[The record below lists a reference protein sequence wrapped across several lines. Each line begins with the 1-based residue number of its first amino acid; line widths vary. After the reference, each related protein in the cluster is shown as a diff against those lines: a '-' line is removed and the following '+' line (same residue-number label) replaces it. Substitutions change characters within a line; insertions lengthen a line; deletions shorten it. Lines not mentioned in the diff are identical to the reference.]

1 MVCIPEI
8 AGNDSAA
15 FFTAFDMQHYAK
27 KRFGQNFLVDTSV
40 INHIVDSIQPDSD
53 DLMIEIGPG
62 LGAMT
67 KPLLSRLNQL
77 HVIEL
82 DRDIIPK
89 LMKNCQFANA
99 ENRTKLIIHET
110 DVLKFD
116 FSEFMLKK
124 SDLHQDNIKRLRI
137 VGNLP
142 YNISTPVLFH
152 LLNYRHLIQDMHFM
166 LQKEVVDRIVATP
179 GVKNYGRLS
188 VMLQTFCVTQ
198 ALFEVP
204 PYAFQP
210 APKVDSAILRLQPKA
225 QFDEIIGNFSL
236 YEKLVR
242 QAFSQR
248 RKTLK
253 NTLKDLCTA
262 EQIEQAGLLP
272 NQRAEELSVTEFV
285 NLYQTLG

>member
-1 MVCIPEI
+1 
-8 AGNDSAA
+8 
-15 FFTAFDMQHYAK
+15 MQHYAK
-27 KRFGQNFLVDTSV
+27 KRFGQNFLVDDSV
-40 INHIVDSIQPDSD
+40 IRQIVDCIQPQAE

-67 KPLLSRLNQL
+67 KPLLSRLDFLN
-77 HVIEL
+77 VIEL

-89 LMKNCQFANA
+89 LKINCQLADI
-99 ENRTKLIIHET
+99 ENGNKLVINET

-116 FSEFMLKK
+116 FAAFHSQQTKLTDSDEKK
-124 SDLHQDNIKRLRI
+124 LRI

-166 LQKEVVDRIVATP
+166 LQKEVVDRIVAIP

-188 VMLQTFCVTQ
+188 VMLQTFCDVQ
-198 ALFEVP
+198 SLFDVP
-204 PYAFQP
+204 PYAFRP
-210 APKVDSAILRLQPKA
+210 APKVNSAILRLQPKKR
-225 QFDEIIGNFSL
+225 FENSIDNFSR

-253 NTLKDLCTA
+253 NTLKKLCSA
-262 EQIEQAGLLP
+262 EQIVTAGLLP
-272 NQRAEELSVTEFV
+272 GQRAEELSVSDFV
-285 NLYQTLG
+285 KLYQTLDYLRPLPHKSLK

>member
-1 MVCIPEI
+1 
-8 AGNDSAA
+8 
-15 FFTAFDMQHYAK
+15 MQHFAK
-27 KRFGQNFLVDTSV
+27 KRFGQNFLVDDTV
-40 INHIVDSIQPDSD
+40 INRIVDSIQPAAD

-62 LGAMT
+62 LGAMS
-67 KPLLSRLNQL
+67 KPLLARLNQL

-89 LMKNCQFANA
+89 LVKNCMFADVANK
-99 ENRTKLIIHET
+99 NKLLVNEK

-116 FSEFMLKK
+116 FAEFYTRQIASAPGANRK
-124 SDLHQDNIKRLRI
+124 LRI

-152 LLNYRHLIQDMHFM
+152 LLNYRDIIQDMHFM
-166 LQKEVVDRIVATP
+166 LQKEVVDRIVASP
-179 GVKNYGRLS
+179 GNKHYGRLS
-188 VMLQTFCVTQ
+188 VMIQAFCHAQ

-210 APKVDSAILRLQPKA
+210 APKVVSAILRLQPSP
-225 QFDEIIGNFSL
+225 QFEEQIKDFSL
-236 YEKLVR
+236 FEKLVR

-253 NTLKDLCTA
+253 NTLKNICSVA
-262 EQIEQAGLLP
+262 QIEQAGLSTT
-272 NQRAEELSVTEFV
+272 QRAEELSVSDFV
-285 NLYQTLG
+285 NLYKTIA

>member
-1 MVCIPEI
+1 
-8 AGNDSAA
+8 
-15 FFTAFDMQHYAK
+15 MQHHAK
-27 KRFGQNFLVDTSV
+27 KRFGQNFLVDKSV
-40 INHIVDSIQPDSD
+40 INRIVDSIQPQPD
-53 DLMIEIGPG
+53 DVMIEIGPG

-67 KPLLSRLNQL
+67 RPLLSRLDYLN
-77 HVIEL
+77 VIEL

-89 LMKNCQFANA
+89 LKINCEVSDI
-99 ENRTKLIIHET
+99 ENKRKLIVNES

-116 FSEFMLKK
+116 FAGFQSQQAEVR
-124 SDLHQDNIKRLRI
+124 QDTDVKLRI

-152 LLNYRHLIQDMHFM
+152 LLDYRYLIQDMHFM
-166 LQKEVVDRIVATP
+166 LQKEVVDRIVAAP

-188 VMLQTFCVTQ
+188 VMLQTFCDTQ

-204 PYAFQP
+204 PGAFQP
-210 APKVDSAILRLQPKA
+210 PPKVDSAILRLMPRA
-225 QFDEIIGNFSL
+225 RSEDRIEDFAL

-253 NTLKDLCTA
+253 NTLKELCSS
-262 EQIEQAGLLP
+262 EQIEQAELSPG
-272 NQRAEELSVTEFV
+272 QRAEELSVNDFIK
-285 NLYQTLG
+285 LYQVIAK

>member
-1 MVCIPEI
+1 M
-8 AGNDSAA
+8 
-15 FFTAFDMQHYAK
+15 HHAK

-40 INHIVDSIQPDSD
+40 INLIVDSIQPQAD

-67 KPLLSRLNQL
+67 KPLLSRLNRL
-77 HVIEL
+77 NVIEL

-89 LMKNCQFANA
+89 LINNCVFADNA
-99 ENRTKLIIHET
+99 NREKLVVNEN
-110 DVLKFD
+110 DVLKFN
-116 FSEFMLKK
+116 FSTFFQEQNTNKK
-124 SDLHQDNIKRLRI
+124 LRI

-152 LLNYRHLIQDMHFM
+152 LLKSRDLIEDMHFM
-166 LQKEVVDRIVATP
+166 LQKEVVDRIVASP

-188 VMLQTFCVTQ
+188 VMLQTFCEAQ
-198 ALFEVP
+198 FLFEVP

-210 APKVDSAILRLQPKA
+210 APKVDSAILRLQPKTV
-225 QFDEIIGNFSL
+225 FENIITDFSL
-236 YEKLVR
+236 YESLVR

-253 NTLKDLCTA
+253 NTLKDLCSVQ
-262 EQIEQAGLLP
+262 QIEQAGLLP
-272 NQRAEELSVTEFV
+272 GQRAEELSTEDFV
-285 NLYQTLG
+285 KLYQTLS